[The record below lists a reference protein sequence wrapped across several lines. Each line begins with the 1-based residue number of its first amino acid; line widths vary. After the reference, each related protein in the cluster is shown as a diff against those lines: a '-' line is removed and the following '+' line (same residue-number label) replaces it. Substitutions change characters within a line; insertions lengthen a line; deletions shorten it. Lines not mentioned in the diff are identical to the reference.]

1 MHHFECIKGMLEGLI
16 EVEETFHVSIEE
28 QEHVE
33 ERIEAWISP
42 PHQYKDLVPYNP
54 SEIYEVDDMYHDVVE
69 RENLEDKSLFDNEI
83 TNACISQFHEELNVI
98 F

>member
-1 MHHFECIKGMLEGLI
+1 MLEGLI

-33 ERIEAWISP
+33 ERMEAWISP

-69 RENLEDKSLFDNEI
+69 RENLEYKPLNDDKMVHVCIYSYFEDKSILKNEVLD
-83 TNACISQFHEELNVI
+83 TTF
-98 F
+98 